1 MSGIFLDI
9 SGTNLIKVVA
19 VCGYFLGEKIV
30 LVWYNKHMKK
40 SKTKPTVTVN
50 RRAHY
55 DYQLG
60 DELSVGMVLSGPEV
74 RKIRDHHVQL
84 KGSFVTIRNG
94 ELWLNNLT
102 LGAETA
108 KNIKLLATK
117 KQILALEREK
127 VVGSTIVP
135 VKLLGGGR
143 HIKLVI
149 ALGKGK
155 KKYDKRETIKK
166 REFERGRY
174 A

>member
-1 MSGIFLDI
+1 
-9 SGTNLIKVVA
+9 
-19 VCGYFLGEKIV
+19 
-30 LVWYNKHMKK
+30 MKK
-40 SKTKPTVTVN
+40 KNPDGVVVN
-50 RRAHY
+50 RQARY
-55 DYQLG
+55 DYALG
-60 DELSVGMVLSGPEV
+60 DELTVGMVLSGPEV
-74 RKIRDHHVQL
+74 RSIRDHHVQL

-108 KNIKLLATK
+108 RNIKLLATK
-117 KQILALEREK
+117 KQIATLTREK
-127 VVGSTIVP
+127 VTGLAIVP
-135 VKLLGGGR
+135 VKLIGNSR

-166 REFERGRY
+166 RDFARGKY